1 MESAKADLR
10 ARIFE
15 LERQKTTEVRKID
28 SQPIDSDSTL
38 EVTREDV
45 KIVDKQKSAEYR
57 GADAR
62 QVEIECLDSSSP
74 YDTKTSEA
82 SKA

>member
-38 EVTREDV
+38 DLTKDDV
-45 KIVDKQKSAEYR
+45 KIVDK
-57 GADAR
+57 
-62 QVEIECLDSSSP
+62 
-74 YDTKTSEA
+74 
-82 SKA
+82 